1 MPGIAPYSVGSHALP
16 RASSGVP
23 AERGPAL
30 AARETG
36 AGMGV
41 LLRPSAS
48 SPSSLSERTAPGDGV
63 ASRDV
68 ARNGAGRREAE
79 RCPASPLP
87 GAGQTARGPSAPAGR
102 RVVPPS
108 RAPPSRVPP
117 SGGWGAGRP
126 RASPTSAPPTSAGD
140 PPEATRPRRA
150 PVVNPRKTASLSCYV
165 HTPRSVVPV
174 AGPGGEGRRCVV
186 CRGRCLPQE
195 MWRSFPARSAR
206 DWPRRERVSPS
217 GRGADEP
224 KPGRS
229 VESIDDVARP
239 LGLHAPRPPVRA

>member
-68 ARNGAGRREAE
+68 ARNGAGCREAE

-87 GAGQTARGPSAPAGR
+87 GAGKLRAGRRHLPVDASSLPVEHLPVEHLPVVVWVQVVLEPRRRAHLRRRLATRRRRPDRGGRRSSILGGRHPSPATSIPPGRSSRLLVPAGR
-102 RVVPPS
+102 
-108 RAPPSRVPP
+108 
-117 SGGWGAGRP
+117 GGGVW
-126 RASPTSAPPTSAGD
+126 SAAGD
-140 PPEATRPRRA
+140 
-150 PVVNPRKTASLSCYV
+150 
-165 HTPRSVVPV
+165 
-174 AGPGGEGRRCVV
+174 V
-186 CRGRCLPQE
+186 CR
-195 MWRSFPARSAR
+195 
-206 DWPRRERVSPS
+206 RR
-217 GRGADEP
+217 
-224 KPGRS
+224 
-229 VESIDDVARP
+229 
-239 LGLHAPRPPVRA
+239 